1 MKGSFKKVVSLILI
15 AVLATV
21 LVGCG
26 GKTEPAGSG
35 DQGAK
40 AKKDTLTVAIE
51 FDPITMDPHAAG
63 DTPSVNNQT
72 PVYETLVVYDQDSK
86 IAPMLAESWEQI
98 DAKNW
103 KFNLRKG
110 VKFHNGEEM
119 KASDVLF
126 SFKRATSPE
135 GVKVQY
141 VMGAIDAANCKVVD
155 DYTIIVA
162 TKEPFSPLI
171 GYLPY
176 IGASIVSEK
185 EFTADPEKAKRN
197 PVGTGPFKF
206 VEWKKNDR
214 CVYVRNDE
222 YWGNKPAYKNLII
235 RTIVEA
241 NSRVIEL
248 ESGTIDIAYNIP
260 ANDVARLESNP
271 NTKIVRNKS
280 TLFNYIGMVNDKA
293 PFNNPDFRTAI
304 DLALDEE
311 AIVKT
316 VYRGIADYTPTS
328 VTPICMYFD
337 DSDTKPRYNP
347 EEAKALLKKAGI
359 AQGTTYSITI
369 YEDQAMMDA
378 ATVIQSMLKEVG
390 INLEIKVLEFG
401 TFFTGLEAGDY
412 QFFLS
417 SWGAVGFTEPDN
429 NLFGPLHGSMI
440 PASNSVHYNSPVY
453 NELLTK
459 SRATP
464 NGPEREKM
472 IKDAQKL
479 LRKDVPMITYA
490 NKHQIV
496 GTRADVKG
504 FKPSL
509 AESHFVRYAYFE

>member
-1 MKGSFKKVVSLILI
+1 MKGSFKKVVSLLLV
-15 AVLATV
+15 AVMASTLLA
-21 LVGCG
+21 GCG
-26 GKTEPAGSG
+26 KSEPANSG
-35 DQGAK
+35 DQSS
-40 AKKDTLTVAIE
+40 KKDTLTVAIP

-126 SFKRATSPE
+126 SFKRATSPD

-155 DYTIIVA
+155 DYTIIIA
-162 TKEPFSPLI
+162 THEPFPLL

-185 EFTADPEKAKRN
+185 EFAADPEKAARN

-214 CVYVRNDE
+214 CVYVRNED
-222 YWGNKPAYKNLII
+222 YWGEKPAYENLVI
-235 RTIVEA
+235 RTIVES

-248 ESGTIDIAYNIP
+248 ESGSIDIAYAIP
-260 ANDVARLESNP
+260 ANDVARLEQNP
-271 NTKIVRNKS
+271 DTKIERNTS

-293 PFNNPDFRTAI
+293 PFNNPDFRMAI

-311 AIVKT
+311 AIIKT
-316 VYRGIADYTPTS
+316 VFRGIADYTPTP

-347 EEAKALLKKAGI
+347 EEAKNLLKKAGI
-359 AQGTTYSITI
+359 SEGTTFTMTI
-369 YEDQAMMDA
+369 YEDQTMMDA

-401 TFFTGLEAGDY
+401 TFFLGLESGDY
-412 QFFLS
+412 EFFIS
-417 SWGAVGFTEPDN
+417 AWGAVGFTEPDN

-440 PASNSVHYNSPVY
+440 PASNSVHYNSSEY
-453 NELLTK
+453 NGLLTK

-464 NGPEREKM
+464 NGPEREKL

-490 NKHQIV
+490 NLNQIV
-496 GTRADVKG
+496 GTRANVKG